1 MKRTWTIAMAVVL
14 TMMVLAT
21 VGGPTAAT
29 AGAAT
34 RSAGVSGAPAE
45 VSSEAPLG
53 RADRVLVFSV
63 PTLSWADLDNVE
75 APNLERLLGSSVVAD
90 LSVRSVSRLTT
101 ATDAYATLNAGTRAK
116 GTPFATLAFVAGLS
130 RSGDSGP
137 DGDPL
142 EVPPGAFATD
152 EAGTD
157 LGTITAPAGDP
168 VDPATIPPEA
178 GETYDGT
185 PAAEEFARR
194 TGVMPKVGQVFNF
207 GLVSMLDLNDSLLF
221 GAEVGALGNALSD
234 AGVDRAIIANGDHGE
249 GSDDVDFRRE
259 ASVGLMD
266 GRGLVEQ
273 GRVGRTLL
281 EDDPEAPFGT
291 RYDNAEVA
299 GAFQEF
305 WDPSSVVLVEASD
318 MVRLEDAKV
327 LSTDAQQV
335 RLRRQAI
342 ERSDELLGRLLERV
356 DLDADAVLVVAPYA
370 TESGNSLTVVGVHA
384 PDVEPGLLSSGT
396 TRRAG
401 FVQTVDIAPTIASLV
416 GVEAPS
422 SMEGTLMERKGGG
435 GDAAD
440 RRELLVSS
448 NEAAKFRDSTVGLAS
463 TLFVIAQLVL
473 WALAIFTMSRANRRL
488 RSGVEI
494 ATLGVLAYLPVTYLA
509 GAFPFHEW
517 GSAAYWAF
525 VLSLSV
531 ASAGLIHLVTR
542 RGLVDPLLATLG
554 GIVVFLS
561 VDIVIGGPLQFNT
574 VFGYTPTVAGRFAG
588 MGNPAFSMFAAAAIM
603 LSALVAYRVGGRRGV
618 WFGVALLA
626 WTVILD
632 GSPLWGQ
639 DVGGA
644 LALIPSVCVTAW
656 MLLGLRVRI
665 RTALVWGAV
674 TVLGVIGLGLLDLSR
689 PAAERT
695 HLGRLLADVRD
706 NGFEAFQTVVLRKLD
721 ANLSVLASSI
731 WTLMLPVVFVFIAFL
746 FWRAPWRLRTIA
758 ERIPQERA
766 AVAGLIT
773 AMLLG
778 FALNDSGIA
787 VPGMMLGVVSASLI
801 HLMLRVDDGW
811 PRIPGEPFEPFAADL
826 PDPAGRAPRDD
837 RSVESGADQIV
848 GSQSDRT

>member
-1 MKRTWTIAMAVVL
+1 MKRTWTMLLAVVAVAVVV
-14 TMMVLAT
+14 VLAASPP
-21 VGGPTAAT
+21 G
-29 AGAAT
+29 AGAGGSGS
-34 RSAGVSGAPAE
+34 RLGLAGTQEAASD
-45 VSSEAPLG
+45 APLG
-53 RADRVLVFSV
+53 RAERVLVFSV
-63 PTLSWADLDNVE
+63 PTLSWADLDEFE
-75 APNLERLLGSSVVAD
+75 APHLERLLGESVIAD

-116 GTPFATLAFVAGLS
+116 GTPSGTLAFVAGVS
-130 RSGDSGP
+130 RGGAAGP

-142 EVPPGAFATD
+142 EVPAGAFAT
-152 EAGTD
+152 EESPTD
-157 LGTITAPAGDP
+157 LGTISAPESEPA
-168 VDPATIPPEA
+168 DPAVLPPEA

-221 GAEVGALGNALSD
+221 GAEIGALGSALAN
-234 AGVDRAIIANGDHGE
+234 AGVGRAIIANGDHGE

-259 ASVGLMD
+259 ASIGLMD
-266 GRGLVEQ
+266 GRGLVQ
-273 GRVGRTLL
+273 HGRVGRTLL
-281 EDDPEAPFGT
+281 EDDPAAPFGT

-299 GAFQEF
+299 AAFDEF

-318 MVRLEDAKV
+318 MVRVEDAKR

-342 ERSDELLGRLLERV
+342 ERSDELLGRLLEDV
-356 DLDADAVLVVAPYA
+356 DLDADAVVVVAPYA
-370 TESGNSLTVVGVHA
+370 TGSGSSLTIVGVHS
-384 PDVEPGLLSSGT
+384 PDVTAGLLSSGT

-401 FVQTVDIAPTIASLV
+401 FVQTVDIAPTIASLA
-416 GVEAPS
+416 GVEVPS
-422 SMEGTLMERKGGG
+422 SMEGTLMERKGSGG
-435 GDAAD
+435 NFED
-440 RRELLVSS
+440 RRDLLVSA
-448 NEAAKFRDSTVGLAS
+448 NDAAQFRDSIVGLAS

-473 WALAIFTMSRANRRL
+473 WGLAIFAMSRRNSRL
-488 RSGVEI
+488 RSVVEV
-494 ATLGVLAYLPVTYLA
+494 ATLGALAYLPVTYLA

-517 GSAAYWAF
+517 GSPAYWAF
-525 VLSLSV
+525 VLPS
-531 ASAGLIHLVTR
+531 SALIAWVVYQLTHQR
-542 RGLVDPLLATLG
+542 LVDPLVATLG
-554 GIVVFLS
+554 IIVAVLS
-561 VDIVIGGPLQFNT
+561 IDIVIGGPLQFNT
-574 VFGYTPTVAGRFAG
+574 VFGYTPTVAGRFSG
-588 MGNPAFSMFAAAAIM
+588 MGNPAFSMFAAASIM
-603 LSALVAYRVGGRRGV
+603 LAALIAYRIGGRRGV
-618 WFGVALLA
+618 WFGIALLV

-656 MLLGLRVRI
+656 MLLGLRVRV
-665 RTALVWGAV
+665 RTAVMWGVA
-674 TVLGVIGLGLLDLSR
+674 TVLAVIGLGLLDLSR
-689 PAAERT
+689 PATERT

-706 NGFEAFQTVVLRKLD
+706 NGFDAFQTVVLRKLD

-731 WTLMLPVVFVFIAFL
+731 WTLMLPVVFAFVAFV

-787 VPGMMLGVVSASLI
+787 VPGMMLGVASASLI
-801 HLMLRVDDGW
+801 HLMLRVD
-811 PRIPGEPFEPFAADL
+811 GEPSQMPDDPDDPVPTSDELTPE
-826 PDPAGRAPRDD
+826 DPA
-837 RSVESGADQIV
+837 SGQSV
-848 GSQSDRT
+848 GSQSERT